1 MSAETIDLYL
11 ICTCMQSL
19 NRGTDA
25 VPSKNGKI
33 YQKMSRNNAKKV
45 LGTNETHGTH
55 YSARG
60 KSSVP
65 GRVLSQAHGSK
76 AGDKISIYKN
86 VLGTRRVSDEVFRPI
101 FCEIFG
107 LAEDSVTAAK
117 WWVSKRENFGKSAK
131 ARFNSANCA
140 EAI

>member
-1 MSAETIDLYL
+1 MRKWKVIFTNARCWQNMSAETIDLYL

-25 VPSKNGKI
+25 VPSKNGKM
-33 YQKMSRNNAKKV
+33 YEKMSRNNAKKV

-65 GRVLSQAHGSK
+65 GRVLSQQ
-76 AGDKISIYKN
+76 IQ
-86 VLGTRRVSDEVFRPI
+86 DEW
-101 FCEIFG
+101 G
-107 LAEDSVTAAK
+107 
-117 WWVSKRENFGKSAK
+117 
-131 ARFNSANCA
+131 
-140 EAI
+140 